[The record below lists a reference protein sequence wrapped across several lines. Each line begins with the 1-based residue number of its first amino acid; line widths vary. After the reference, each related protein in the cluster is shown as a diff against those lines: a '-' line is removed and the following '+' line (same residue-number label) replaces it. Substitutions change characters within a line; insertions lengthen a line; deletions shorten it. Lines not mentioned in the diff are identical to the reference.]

1 MRTDAR
7 ALAGRGA
14 HLALGATL
22 ALALAALQALLAGCT
37 TTRPVKLLLDQPG
50 LAVDCSGATLTWS
63 HCYRKAGEICPHG
76 YSVFRQTNKGGGRV
90 VGGDFLTLVGDKA
103 QHRRLLIQCYPPG
116 GAPAAAL
123 DAHGAP
129 AAG

>member
-7 ALAGRGA
+7 ALGGHGVHLVLGA
-14 HLALGATL
+14 ALGLAMATL
-22 ALALAALQALLAGCT
+22 PTLLAGCT

-76 YSVFRQTNKGGGRV
+76 YSIFRQTSKGDGHV
-90 VGGDFLTLVGDKA
+90 VGGDFLTIVGDKA
-103 QHRRLLIQCYPPG
+103 DHRRLLIQCYPPG
-116 GAPAAAL
+116 GAPAATSA
-123 DAHGAP
+123 AHGSTAS
-129 AAG
+129 G